1 MVNGPIDESRVYR
14 PTEEN
19 DKYAGVFGDEGEENV
34 NKKEEKDHE
43 L

>member
-1 MVNGPIDESRVYR
+1 MVNGPMDESRVYR
-14 PTEEN
+14 PTDEN
-19 DKYAGVFGDEGEENV
+19 DAYAGVFGDNGAENV